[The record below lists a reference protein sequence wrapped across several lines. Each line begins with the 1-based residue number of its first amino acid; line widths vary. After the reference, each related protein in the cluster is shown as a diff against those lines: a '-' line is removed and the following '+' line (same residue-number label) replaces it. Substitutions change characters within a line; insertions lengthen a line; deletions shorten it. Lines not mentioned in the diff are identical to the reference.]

1 MCFLHHSN
9 VTIGEDD
16 PDPGREVQENEVV
29 VETGPGG
36 PGAEIEEDRE
46 AEIDVD
52 LAHVQGIDDDHE
64 VPGGEGQEA
73 ETEEGVD
80 QKAEKDAG
88 IFPLYQKPVSSSNI
102 NTK

>member
-1 MCFLHHSN
+1 ML
-9 VTIGEDD
+9 GEDD
-16 PDPGREVQENEVV
+16 PDQGREVQENEVV
-29 VETGPGG
+29 VETGPEG

-52 LAHVQGIDDDHE
+52 LVHVQGIAGGHE

-73 ETEEGVD
+73 ETEEGAG

-88 IFPLYQKPVSSSNI
+88 TFPRHQKTVSSDNSD
-102 NTK
+102 TE